1 MYASACIK
9 GRSAG
14 VQNKNPC
21 LQKQTGVFNILST
34 VSTMIITSYRPCRR
48 PLVACLH
55 RLFHP
60 QDHRQVHTLL
70 LITLMR

>member
-34 VSTMIITSYRPCRR
+34 VSTMILHHTAHAAAHWWH
-48 PLVACLH
+48 ACTAFFILWIIGKY
-55 RLFHP
+55 
-60 QDHRQVHTLL
+60 TLCC
-70 LITLMR
+70 